1 MKIFKLISL
10 LLDYPETEIG
20 DDRAAI
26 FEVIQADEDISAET
40 KVEMIDFVE
49 QRASMDL
56 LDWQSDYDALFERG
70 RNLSL
75 LLFEHVHGESRD
87 RGQAMVDLMEQYKQ
101 AGLDIG
107 AKELPDYLPLFL
119 EFLSTQD
126 REDARAWLQDVSHIL
141 ATLQSRLEQ
150 RDEGYASLLA
160 ALLEISQAELDL
172 NEIRENIAKEE
183 RDDTNEAIDK
193 VWEEEMVTFSGG
205 PDQTNCPSSV
215 SRPSEQQ
222 SRVNEMPVN
231 IINPAQAAPMN
242 NQAR

>member
-10 LLDYPETEIG
+10 LLDYPEMNLA

-26 FEVIQADEDISAET
+26 FEIIQNEDDISPET
-40 KVEMIDFVE
+40 KLELIDFVE
-49 QRASMDL
+49 ERATMDL

-101 AGLDIG
+101 AGLEIG
-107 AKELPDYLPLFL
+107 TKELPDYLPLFL
-119 EFLSTQD
+119 EFLSTQE
-126 REDARAWLQDVSHIL
+126 RADARAWLSDVSHIL

-150 RDEGYASLLA
+150 RNEGYG
-160 ALLEISQAELDL
+160 ALLSALVEISKAEIDFQEIQQA
-172 NEIRENIAKEE
+172 IAKEE

-193 VWEEEMVTFSGG
+193 VWEEEMVTFGG
-205 PDQTNCPSSV
+205 DQTGTGACPSST
-215 SRPSEQQ
+215 SRPSEKQ

-231 IINPAQAAPMN
+231 IINPAPSA
-242 NQAR
+242 QAR

>member
-10 LLDYPETEIG
+10 LLDYPAHSLKE
-20 DDRAAI
+20 DAPAI
-26 FEVIQADEDISAET
+26 FEMIMADDDIKPDT
-40 KVEMIDFVE
+40 KVAMIDFVE
-49 QRASMDL
+49 QRSTMDL

-87 RGQAMVDLMEQYKQ
+87 RGQAMVDLMDQYKQ
-101 AGLDIG
+101 AGLEIG

-126 REDARAWLQDVSHIL
+126 RPDAQAWLQDVGHIL
-141 ATLQSRLEQ
+141 GTLYSRLEA
-150 RDEGYASLLA
+150 RDAGYASLIS
-160 ALLEISQAELDL
+160 ALIEISKAELDMA
-172 NEIRENIAKEE
+172 EIEKLTSTEE
-183 RDDTNEAIDK
+183 RDDTFEAIDK

-205 PDQTNCPSSV
+205 PDQSNCPSSV

-231 IINPAQAAPMN
+231 IIQPTAQA
-242 NQAR
+242 R

>member
-10 LLDYPETEIG
+10 LLDYPEVSLAE
-20 DDRAAI
+20 DRAAI
-26 FEVIQADEDISAET
+26 FEIIQNEDDISAET
-40 KVEMIDFVE
+40 KLELIDFVE
-49 QRASMDL
+49 ERSSMDL

-101 AGLDIG
+101 AGLEIG

-119 EFLSTQD
+119 EFLSTQE
-126 REDARAWLQDVSHIL
+126 RADARAWLSDVSHIL

-150 RDEGYASLLA
+150 RNEGYGALLA
-160 ALLEISQAELDL
+160 ALVEISKADIDFSEIQQA
-172 NEIRENIAKEE
+172 IAKEQ

-193 VWEEEMVTFSGG
+193 VWEEEMVTFGGDQSGAG
-205 PDQTNCPSSV
+205 ACPSST
-215 SRPSEQQ
+215 SRPSEGQ

-231 IINPAQAAPMN
+231 IINPAPSA
-242 NQAR
+242 QAR